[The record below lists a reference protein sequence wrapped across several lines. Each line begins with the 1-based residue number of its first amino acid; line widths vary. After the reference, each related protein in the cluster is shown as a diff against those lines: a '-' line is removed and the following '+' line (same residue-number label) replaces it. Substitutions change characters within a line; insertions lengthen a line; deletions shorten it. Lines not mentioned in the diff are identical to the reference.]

1 MTASLH
7 PGLVLI
13 LGSLALPA
21 LRGWV
26 RSAYLLFLTGFSL
39 WIVANMPQGAL
50 WSLDF
55 MGQSLVLGRIDN
67 LSRVFGLAFSLVT
80 LLGVMFALR
89 VEDDWQNVSALVY
102 AGSALGVTFASDW
115 LSLYLFWELMA
126 VASAFIILA
135 ARTDGA
141 RAAGLRYILVHVAGG
156 LILLAGIMLH
166 QKAGGSLELGHLSLD
181 SAASWLIFA
190 GVAVNAAVWPLHAWL
205 TDSYPR
211 ATPTGAVFLSVLTT
225 KSAVY
230 VMARV
235 FAGTQELILL
245 GTLMALIPLVY
256 AYAEDDIRRVL
267 AFVLVNQV
275 GFMLVGVGIGSPL
288 SLNGTSAHAFAHILY
303 DGLLFMALGAVI
315 HMTGRSSLS
324 SLGGLFKSFPCTSIL
339 FLVGAGSISALP
351 GLAGFPT
358 KSMILG
364 AAGEEHLLW
373 VWLALQA
380 ASAGVFGVVGVLLP
394 WRIFF
399 GPEKGLKAKQPPA
412 NMVLAMLLAAGL
424 CAGVGLFPGRLYR
437 LLPFETAYSPYTL
450 AHLLEQLQVMGFV
463 GLGLS
468 VLFRLRLLPVPKAG
482 LLIDTDW
489 FYIRAAGLLF
499 RFFDRVLN
507 GINGWADRIIAQG
520 LAGAL
525 ARFFQDSPA
534 RLAYLAGTALYLFA
548 GIRGDRL
555 KRRQRRLLSRVRN
568 SALPLGLGAAA
579 GVTGLLILFMA
590 ARL

>member
-13 LGSLALPA
+13 LGAVLLPA
-21 LRGWV
+21 LRGRV

-39 WIVANMPQGAL
+39 WIVTNLPDGGFWQLEFLGQG
-50 WSLDF
+50 
-55 MGQSLVLGRIDN
+55 LVLGRVDG
-67 LSRVFGLAFSLVT
+67 LSRVFGLAFALVT
-80 LLGVMFALR
+80 LLGVLFALK

-115 LSLYLFWELMA
+115 FSLYLFWELMA
-126 VASAFIILA
+126 VASTFIILA

-166 QKAGGSLELGHLSLD
+166 YAATGGLELCRLTLD
-181 SAASWLIFA
+181 SPGSVLIFA

-235 FAGTQELILL
+235 FAGTEELILL
-245 GTLMALIPLVY
+245 GTIMALVPLVY
-256 AYAEDDIRRVL
+256 AYAEDDMRRVL
-267 AFVLVNQV
+267 AYVLVNQV

-303 DGLLFMALGAVI
+303 DGLLFMTLGAVI
-315 HMTGRSSLS
+315 QMTGRSRLS
-324 SLGGLFKSFPCTSIL
+324 RLGGLFRSIPCTAVL

-358 KSMILG
+358 KSMIVS
-364 AAGEEHLLW
+364 AAGGEHLLW
-373 VWLALQA
+373 VWLALNL

-399 GPEKGLKAKQPPA
+399 GPKRQVRAKQPPA
-412 NMVLAMLLAAGL
+412 NMVLAMILAAAL
-424 CAGVGLFPGRLYR
+424 CAGVGLFPGELYR
-437 LLPFETAYSPYTL
+437 LLPFEAAYHPYTW

-463 GLGLS
+463 GLGVFALHW
-468 VLFRLRLLPVPKAG
+468 LRLLAEPKPG
-482 LLIDTDW
+482 LLLDTDW
-489 FYIRAAGLLF
+489 FYIRAGQALF
-499 RFFDRVLN
+499 RFFDLVLN
-507 GINGWADRIIAQG
+507 GINSWADRIFAQG

-534 RLAYLAGTALYLFA
+534 RLARLSGTALYLFA

-555 KRRQRRLLSRVRN
+555 RRRQKRLVSRVRN

-579 GVTGLLILFMA
+579 GVAGLLILFMA